1 MIRQMPGR
9 VYADSYPAQPMIEQ
23 PNELRSRLIE
33 LVRSSTTLMRA
44 LRAARAADPPDWLI
58 GGGVIRDLVWDHLH
72 DPSRQSVPKD
82 IDLAFFDPASLGD
95 DRERNVLDA
104 LCVHAPDI
112 QWDVKNQAAVHLWYP
127 QVFSVE
133 VEPLVSSADGVATWP
148 ETATAV
154 AVRLLADDTIE
165 VVATHGLQDLFAMVC
180 RRNPRRVT
188 IEEYH
193 RRIQGKPIATRWAA
207 VRVLRSA
214 TPRDIDSVLSLWKAS
229 GGPSSVSDTPESIA
243 RLLARDPDALLVAES
258 GGVVVGSLIAAW
270 DGWRG
275 SFYKLVVHPDHRRQ
289 GLATELLREGE
300 SCLRA
305 RGTVRLTAIVVEDDP
320 AAMAFWEAAGYQR
333 QSQRARFIRNDS
345 EASEHDGG

>member
-1 MIRQMPGR
+1 
-9 VYADSYPAQPMIEQ
+9 
-23 PNELRSRLIE
+23 
-33 LVRSSTTLMRA
+33 
-44 LRAARAADPPDWLI
+44 
-58 GGGVIRDLVWDHLH
+58 
-72 DPSRQSVPKD
+72 
-82 IDLAFFDPASLGD
+82 
-95 DRERNVLDA
+95 
-104 LCVHAPDI
+104 
-112 QWDVKNQAAVHLWYP
+112 
-127 QVFSVE
+127 
-133 VEPLVSSADGVATWP
+133 
-148 ETATAV
+148 
-154 AVRLLADDTIE
+154 
-165 VVATHGLQDLFAMVC
+165 
-180 RRNPRRVT
+180 
-188 IEEYH
+188 
-193 RRIQGKPIATRWAA
+193 

-214 TPRDIDSVLSLWKAS
+214 TPRDIDSVLSLWRAS
-229 GGPSSVSDTPESIA
+229 GGPSSVSDTPEGIA

-320 AAMAFWEAAGYQR
+320 AAMAFWEAVGYQR